1 MPNPVA
7 NFIEWSYSD
16 VIAGKPAVAGAAI
29 VPTKPSTS
37 AE

>member
-1 MPNPVA
+1 MSNPDA
-7 NFIEWSYSD
+7 IFIEWSYSD

-29 VPTKPSTS
+29 VPTKVSTS